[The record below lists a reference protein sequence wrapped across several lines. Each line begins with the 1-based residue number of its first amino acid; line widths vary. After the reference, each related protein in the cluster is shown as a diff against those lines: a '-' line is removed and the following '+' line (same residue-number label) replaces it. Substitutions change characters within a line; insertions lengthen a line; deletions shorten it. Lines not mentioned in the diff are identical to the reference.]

1 MKKLLKIFVS
11 SLLAISLFGCSQ
23 STSNTENI
31 NKSNSEKTE
40 EDNSLTK
47 IKERG
52 HLIIG
57 TSADYAPREFH
68 MMVDGKD
75 TIVGYDIDI
84 AKEIANDMG
93 VDLKIQD
100 MSFDGLLTALNAGHV
115 DMVIAGMVATPE
127 RLEAVDFSISY
138 GKSSDINDGQKLVIR
153 AEDKDLYK
161 DIESLTDKKLGVQK
175 SGLQE
180 EIAKKQL
187 SNAKI
192 IYLTKIPNMVMDL
205 QMKKVDAIILAGDV
219 AKNYANKNPDLYVTD
234 IPLTQETEGTG
245 IAFKKGST
253 KLLEQTNITLE
264 RLMSD
269 SSMDTLIEKNE
280 KIVEDLNN

>member
-23 STSNTENI
+23 STNNTENI

-269 SSMDTLIEKNE
+269 GSMDTLIEKNE
-280 KIVEDLNN
+280 KIVENLNN

>member
-23 STSNTENI
+23 STNNTENI

-84 AKEIANDMG
+84 AREIANDMG
-93 VDLKIQD
+93 VELKIQD

-269 SSMDTLIEKNE
+269 GSMDTLIEKNE
-280 KIVEDLNN
+280 KIVENLNN